1 MPSHRLTFALA
12 AALSLAACDKH
23 NTTPPATPSATPS
36 QPAPEAVDASTP
48 AVVTVPDAPS
58 DAMLTLRGAALKK
71 VLDIVRNA
79 VGPGASNR
87 ELLGGLG
94 RMLTPGLGEQGFDV
108 DPDAAFSALMAP
120 RDADSPS
127 GQVTFAVA
135 WPLRPG
141 TDIARRAQAL
151 QGFRETSPGVYAPT
165 TVEGDAGADN
175 PCWVARRAPAGWLM
189 LCGPREVL
197 ERGARWLVGAA
208 SVRPEPQTV
217 LDATLRPA
225 GIRRM
230 LALQLATLETQDPRR
245 HDAGSNRPLV
255 AQFDAVRASGLRYK
269 ELFDDLE
276 SLQATLSLDQDAYHL
291 HAEGHFA
298 HASGQGSRTLLAGF
312 VGQQAPQDLL
322 RQLPASTTAYYAMGV
337 DTAALGAWAEA
348 DPPDPRMAALI
359 GPELTR
365 FQTALRDL
373 VSPRRS
379 ARRVMGFV
387 PDDAGGTKWEMVQ
400 VDDATAAVNN
410 IRALATAVP
419 RAPRPGVN
427 PAEIFSVLPTPAGL
441 PPNTL
446 RMRLGP
452 DPARLPPNVPAAV
465 RQQLQRTLLLVPEGH
480 TLHIVDAVDPQS
492 RWRAIHEGG
501 RLTASV
507 PEGETVSIRLTPAAF
522 FAIVGAPAN
531 ANASAEAIVGH
542 LTATRVGDNGGHL
555 TAQIDGPI
563 VAINQVRDV
572 VIQILAQQQQMEE
585 QQRQAQQAAMQQ
597 AQQAQRRG
605 PARPGAD
612 SLMPRLTDPDN
623 LPDPTLPPLRSPQ

>member
-1 MPSHRLTFALA
+1 MPSLRSSFALA
-12 AALSLAACDKH
+12 AVLALAACDKH
-23 NTTPPATPSATPS
+23 NTAPTVPAAPS
-36 QPAPEAVDASTP
+36 QAAATDAGAGSAAPVI
-48 AVVTVPDAPS
+48 VTIPDAPS

-94 RMLTPGLGEQGFDV
+94 RMLTPGIGEQGFDV
-108 DPDAAFSALMAP
+108 DPDAAFSAIMAP
-120 RDADSPS
+120 RDADSPT

-151 QGFRETSPGVYAPT
+151 QGFREASPGVYEPT

-189 LCGPREVL
+189 LCGPRAVL
-197 ERGARWLVGAA
+197 DRGARWLVAAA

-217 LDATLRPA
+217 LEANVRAP
-225 GIRRM
+225 GIRHM
-230 LALQLATLETQDPRR
+230 LALQLSTLETQDPRR

-255 AQFDAVRASGLRYK
+255 AQYDAVHAAGTRYK

-298 HASGQGSRTLLAGF
+298 HASGQGSRTLLSGF
-312 VGQQAPQDLL
+312 VGQRAPEDLL
-322 RQLPASTTAYYAMGV
+322 HQLPATTSAFYAMGV
-337 DTAALGAWAEA
+337 DTAALGAWVEPDA
-348 DPPDPRMAALI
+348 PDPRMAALI

-387 PDDAGGTKWEMVQ
+387 PDDTGGTKWEMVH

-410 IRALATAVP
+410 IRTLAAAVP

-427 PAEIFSVLPTPAGL
+427 PAEIFAVLPPPAGM
-441 PPNTL
+441 PAGTL

-465 RQQLQRTLLLVPEGH
+465 RQQLQHTLLFVPEGH
-480 TLHIVDAVDPQS
+480 VLHIVDAVDPQNK
-492 RWRAIHEGG
+492 WRGLHDGP
-501 RLTASV
+501 RLTAAV
-507 PEGETVSIRLTPAAF
+507 PEHETVMIRLTPAAF

-531 ANASAEAIVGH
+531 ANASPEAIVGH
-542 LTATRVGDNGGHL
+542 LTATRVGDDGGHL

-563 VAINQVRDV
+563 ASINQVRDV

-597 AQQAQRRG
+597 AQQQARRG

-612 SLMPRLTDPDN
+612 PLMPRLTDPDN